1 MHAIA
6 DHSHSFHH
14 SPPEVKNATDHVIG
28 AVSDVL
34 LRYL

>member
-6 DHSHSFHH
+6 DVSHSFHH
-14 SPPEVKNATDHVIG
+14 SPAEVRAATDHVIG

-34 LRYL
+34 GGYM